1 MRYVVALL
9 MSAALMTALIVVTVW
24 VQDNETEW
32 QAGSGALTQGQV
44 FATEIAKLVMARW
57 YILFPALALVCVG
70 AAAAAPRHKKPA

>member
-24 VQDNETEW
+24 VQDNDTEW
-32 QAGSGALTQGQV
+32 EAGGSSLSQGQV
-44 FATEIAKLVMARW
+44 FATEIANLVMARW

-70 AAAAAPRHKKPA
+70 AAAAAPRRKKPA